1 MKVTFKFNL
10 DTRANTSY
18 SRFTTFD
25 LSTDKGERQL
35 GYTKEEWLAK
45 TFDEKQEVLK
55 EWAGHIEFHLEEEE

>member
-1 MKVTFKFNL
+1 MKVTFHL
-10 DTRANTSY
+10 DNGANIHSCR
-18 SRFTTFD
+18 SQTFD

-55 EWAGHIEFHLEEEE
+55 EWAGHIEFYLEEEE